1 MAYAHGLEPCSERIG
16 GSSPLSP
23 TMRLPILAYG
33 SLLSPVDT
41 LYITLYIRGM
51 DKLMSLSNARAS
63 FPEIVRKVSTTLGR
77 VVITVN
83 GQPKATLV
91 SAEELES
98 LEETAEV
105 LSIPGAKDSIIKG
118 LRQAKKGTGVT
129 LSDLE

>member
-1 MAYAHGLEPCSERIG
+1 M
-16 GSSPLSP
+16 
-23 TMRLPILAYG
+23 
-33 SLLSPVDT
+33 
-41 LYITLYIRGM
+41 YITDM
-51 DKLMSLSNARAS
+51 DKLISLSNARAT
-63 FPEIVRKVSTTLGR
+63 FPEIIRKVSTTSDR

-91 SAEELES
+91 NSEELEA

-118 LRQAKKGTGVT
+118 LNQAKKGKGVL